1 MNLQQPGWLTPKTPR
16 QAHPYLLRQ
25 SLHRA
30 FPVQVRAELE
40 LRMNSLSTVAE
51 QHWGMEGF
59 RYFISVNAKKFGV
72 KAQLESEG
80 DIDSNG
86 GLRPNSFRMKVN
98 DKIRSAAEYRNGA
111 LTYGKSSLMKNNH
124 HRHTATGHGQPSI
137 SCGSHL

>member
-25 SLHRA
+25 SPHRP
-30 FPVQVRAELE
+30 FPCRFAPNLE
-40 LRMNSLSTVAE
+40 LRVNSLSTVAE

-98 DKIRSAAEYRNGA
+98 DKDSKCCRVPEWCVDLWKILADE
-111 LTYGKSSLMKNNH
+111 NNH

-137 SCGSHL
+137 SCGRHL